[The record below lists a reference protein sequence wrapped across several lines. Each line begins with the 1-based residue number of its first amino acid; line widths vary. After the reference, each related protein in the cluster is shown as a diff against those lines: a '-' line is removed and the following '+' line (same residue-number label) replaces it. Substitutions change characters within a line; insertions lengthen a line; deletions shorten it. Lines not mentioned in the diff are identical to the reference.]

1 MTKKDYIALGNMLRE
16 NQPRPTD
23 DDTAFAVFDRIEI
36 ALCEVLA
43 KDNPRFDAE
52 KFHEFVYRRE
62 GE

>member
-16 NQPRPTD
+16 YRPNLANKAT
-23 DDTAFAVFDRIEI
+23 FALWAQIEI

-43 KDNPRFDAE
+43 RDNPRFDAE
-52 KFHEFVYRRE
+52 KFHNFVYRRE

>member
-16 NQPRPTD
+16 YRPKLANEAT
-23 DDTAFAVFDRIEI
+23 FALWDQIKI

-52 KFHEFVYRRE
+52 KFHNFVYRRE